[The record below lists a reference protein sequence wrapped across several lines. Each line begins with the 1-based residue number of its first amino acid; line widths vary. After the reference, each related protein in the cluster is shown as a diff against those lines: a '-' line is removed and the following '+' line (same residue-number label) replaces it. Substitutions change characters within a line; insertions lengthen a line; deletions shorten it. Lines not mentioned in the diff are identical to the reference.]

1 MAFLNKTFTAAEL
14 PQSDSNFDPLPAGWY
29 QVSIGGAELRATKSG
44 TGRYIAVRYDV
55 LGPTHQGRV
64 VFGNLNIINQNPKAQ
79 EIGHQQ
85 LGELMRAI
93 GLAQVSDT
101 DQLIGG
107 QLSIKLAIRSQEGY
121 DPSNDV
127 KGFKALPGGMAQAPA
142 YAQPQAA
149 AVPQAQQTAAAA
161 PPWAKQ
167 H

>member
-14 PQSDSNFDPLPAGWY
+14 PQSDSNFALPAGWY

-44 TGRYIAVRYDV
+44 TGKYIAVRYDV

-127 KGFKALPGGMAQAPA
+127 KGFKALPGGMAGTCLCPAAGRCCATSAANSSRSAPLG
-142 YAQPQAA
+142 
-149 AVPQAQQTAAAA
+149 
-161 PPWAKQ
+161 
-167 H
+167 